1 MGGDGSFATTIK
13 LLKTNKDIENG
24 LNKGKICFATLPFG
38 TGNDG
43 GQAFG
48 WGNSPGSELWMHDL
62 ESLMRDLIKA

>member
-1 MGGDGSFATTIK
+1 MIQNDYQTRKIVVIMGGDGSFATTIK

-43 GQAFG
+43 G
-48 WGNSPGSELWMHDL
+48 
-62 ESLMRDLIKA
+62 